1 MEFRSMLHVLFPD
14 FEKIFGMY
22 SKCSSRKDI
31 PDKLIVTIRA
41 IYDGTKYFVLHQRKI
56 SAESKMKSVKIL
68 SQIPLPSVIDQ
79 TIHAILI
86 IKCGEGSVD
95 QILGSIQHESHG
107 KLTELEPLSLF
118 C

>member
-1 MEFRSMLHVLFPD
+1 MLHVLFPD

-56 SAESKMKSVKIL
+56 SAGSKMKSVKIAFYHRYHFLLL
-68 SQIPLPSVIDQ
+68 SIRLFMPS
-79 TIHAILI
+79 
-86 IKCGEGSVD
+86 
-95 QILGSIQHESHG
+95 
-107 KLTELEPLSLF
+107 
-118 C
+118 